1 MGEVIPLRPDPA
13 GEAHAEEVRRLCW
26 LARIPDQA
34 DTYIRRRTAIADV
47 MSDCIL
53 AVFGRRL
60 PHDAARHMAQLT
72 GRSGTARHG
81 LPLHPEPHGF
91 RRRPSSFAGSDG
103 PA

>member
-13 GEAHAEEVRRLCW
+13 DAAYADEVRRLCW
-26 LARIPDQA
+26 LARIPDEA
-34 DTYIRRRTAIADV
+34 DLYIRRRTSREEV

-60 PHDAARHMAQLT
+60 PAEAAWRLARLR
-72 GRSGTARHG
+72 GPAGTARRS
-81 LPLHPEPHGF
+81 LLIHPQPHGF
-91 RRRPSSFAGSDG
+91 RRRPFPFAGFDG